1 MPIAR
6 TSDGVAQVWAVK
18 DGVSDKELH
27 ANRNWALL
35 GKNLNREE
43 PEWRIDAAMVEV
55 NGESFGL
62 SFNGGPD
69 SIVLIPDQITYLP
82 TGEYEG
88 GRLKLYMVKGPVDET
103 TSETLY
109 APLGKI
115 IVD

>member
-55 NGESFGL
+55 NGESCGL
-62 SFNGGPD
+62 TFNGGPD
-69 SIVLIPDQITYLP
+69 SVMLDPGEIAALP
-82 TGEYEG
+82 AGEYEG

-103 TSETLY
+103 VSETLD

-115 IVD
+115 IVG